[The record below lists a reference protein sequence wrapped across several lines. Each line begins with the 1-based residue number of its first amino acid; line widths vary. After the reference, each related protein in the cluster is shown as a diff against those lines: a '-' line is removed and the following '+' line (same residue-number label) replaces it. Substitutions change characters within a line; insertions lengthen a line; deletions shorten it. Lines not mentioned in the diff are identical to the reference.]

1 MGQGPSGLAAR
12 ETVQLLLTFVC
23 LVGYTLA
30 IGSLAGRRGRVVAGT
45 AALLA
50 AIGLVAGAPS
60 WEAGLM
66 LVAWLPIGI
75 GLFAAAA
82 WCLWNATEW
91 HVAEVRCNV
100 EDDGTAATGASTD
113 LRSAILARAPGHG
126 CTPPKVAQ
134 RCTCR
139 VDQIA
144 SGPRAWQTRSPRP

>member
-91 HVAEVRCNV
+91 HVAKSAAMSRTTGQPQLALRLTSAAPSWLARP
-100 EDDGTAATGASTD
+100 GTAARR
-113 LRSAILARAPGHG
+113 LRSLSGAL
-126 CTPPKVAQ
+126 VAW
-134 RCTCR
+134 TK
-139 VDQIA
+139 
-144 SGPRAWQTRSPRP
+144 SPRP